1 MIASIERQVE
11 TFKDKPSTKKFVEHF
26 NFPELKDRV
35 GLFIVEFIGNGMS
48 ARAVIKKGSLSLVC
62 VDYTIGGHLC
72 YILDEQ
78 RKIVASKNNGTGV
91 HLYDQFYPAIPEKDG
106 QIFIPY
112 SLYSEYLPAVL
123 VHEGYAD
130 IDIKFERLSEAYKF
144 NALIHIDPESILI
157 GNKAQ
162 ALIKP

>member
-1 MIASIERQVE
+1 MFEFNTETYYLKNRSTFSPNVNLDGMIASIERQVE

-26 NFPELKDRV
+26 DFPELKNRV

-91 HLYDQFYPAIPEKDG
+91 HLYD
-106 QIFIPY
+106 
-112 SLYSEYLPAVL
+112 
-123 VHEGYAD
+123 
-130 IDIKFERLSEAYKF
+130 
-144 NALIHIDPESILI
+144 
-157 GNKAQ
+157 
-162 ALIKP
+162 